1 MTAIQ
6 MEMMD
11 AHQPA
16 KFSMDGLAQ
25 LLTLLVFLLAEM
37 DLSLFLRMKSVMI
50 KTELVTMDVL
60 PVWLITDILAQV
72 KNLFVLTLAV
82 MV

>member
-11 AHQPA
+11 ALQPV
-16 KFSMDGLAQ
+16 KFSMDGLVQ
-25 LLTLLVFLLAEM
+25 QLTLLAFLLVEM
-37 DLSLFLRMKSVMI
+37 DLSLFLRVRSVMI

-60 PVWLITDILAQV
+60 HVWLITDILAPV